1 VTRRALHGFAFGLA
15 LAAALTWRA
24 VPATAQAAPA
34 DSIAPDTVRF
44 TFAFP
49 VGLEASVT
57 YTKVI
62 EREEGGPATRIEIEG
77 EYAMHVHPHPSGLLI
92 EHLDPI
98 ATRFT
103 ATPPLAAD
111 DPRRVVY
118 STLGAPPSDWV
129 VSGDGELLGL
139 AGLEALAGSITQ
151 ALAPLGLDEGETQ
164 AALADLM
171 GEPQLMGSARDLWRA
186 MVEAWVDSE
195 MVVGESLASEAEE
208 TNPIIPSV
216 VLPYRYEYTLV
227 GMEPCPAPGGTC
239 AHLRV
244 VSFPDP
250 RELTRVMSDAMRQLG
265 LTTLSFERL
274 VQLTTMTV
282 LADPTTLLPH
292 ALEVSKQVE
301 GILLDAGVPR
311 VFRRGD
317 QTQLIFTY

>member
-1 VTRRALHGFAFGLA
+1 VTRRALHGFTFSLA
-15 LAAALTWRA
+15 LAAALTLGA
-24 VPATAQAAPA
+24 ASATAQQAPA
-34 DSIAPDTVRF
+34 DSVAPDTVRL
-44 TFAFP
+44 TFSFP
-49 VGLEASVT
+49 VGLEATVS
-57 YTKVI
+57 YTRVI
-62 EREEGGPATRIEIEG
+62 EREEGGPATRIEIDG

-98 ATRFT
+98 ATRFQ

-111 DPRRVVY
+111 DPKRVVY

-139 AGLEALAGSITQ
+139 SGLDALEGSITQ
-151 ALAPLGLDEGETQ
+151 MLAPLALDEGQTQ
-164 AALADLM
+164 AALAELM

-186 MVEAWVDSE
+186 MVEAWVDSDL
-195 MVVGESLASEAEE
+195 VVGESLASEAEE

-227 GMEPCPAPGGTC
+227 SMEPCPAPGGSC
-239 AHLRV
+239 AHLRM

-250 RELTRVMSDAMRQLG
+250 RELTRVMSDALQQLG
-265 LTTLSFERL
+265 LPTLSFERL

-282 LADPTTLLPH
+282 LADPATLLPH

-301 GILLDAGVPR
+301 GILLDQGERR
-311 VFRRGD
+311 VFRRAD